1 MDDCGCWNCLSDPQG
16 SGQFFQ
22 VNFLNCGEKR
32 KPKMRWLIL
41 LIMLIGAALALQAGL
56 VAFAGYV
63 LIGVYLLSRYLA
75 KAWVTNLDVE
85 THCPN
90 EPLEVGDVAEVVI
103 RVRNLG
109 SIPIGWLLV
118 EEMLPESALKRP
130 PRISV
135 QGRRIQILFLR
146 PRQKRTLK
154 LKLTFHYRG
163 YYLIGPFLAETGDVF
178 GLHRRHKR
186 FGTPHTILVYPKI
199 LPLPK
204 YNFASMRPIGEI
216 RLANRLFE
224 DPTRT
229 AGVRPY
235 QLGDP
240 LQRIHWRATARTGEL
255 HSRIYEPTTLAGA
268 TILLDFHKDGYHSR
282 GEPYRSELAIT
293 LACSLANAVTEL
305 NQQIGLA
312 SNGRDAAERIQ
323 SEAFDA
329 EGVPEQEFSTRNDAR
344 DKYELLKQNDRLRPV
359 QVETRRGFEQFQLI
373 RETLARVELADGSTF
388 SQLILEIG
396 PRIPKDATVIAI
408 LPKVPIETSIALG
421 LLRRQGFAISVIL
434 VGIADDGSDELAQAH
449 GRLIAEGVRD
459 IRTINTEEELFRLGD
474 RPEGGLDSYNVA
486 VGLV

>member
-1 MDDCGCWNCLSDPQG
+1 MHKGW
-16 SGQFFQ
+16 
-22 VNFLNCGEKR
+22 
-32 KPKMRWLIL
+32 RWLIL
-41 LIMLIGAALALQAGL
+41 LIALIGAALALQAGL

-63 LIGVYLLSRYLA
+63 LVGVYLLSRYLA

-85 THCPN
+85 TTCRD
-90 EPLEVGDVAEVVI
+90 EPLQVEETLEVVI
-103 RVRNLG
+103 RIRNRG
-109 SIPIGWLLV
+109 GVPVGWVLV
-118 EEMLPESALKRP
+118 EEMFPESAIKQRP
-130 PRISV
+130 PRLSIK
-135 QGRRIQILFLR
+135 GRRIQILFLR
-146 PRQKRTLK
+146 PRQRRTIK
-154 LKLTFHYRG
+154 LTITFHYRG
-163 YYLIGPFLAETGDVF
+163 YYPIGPFLAETGDVF

-186 FGTPHTILVYPKI
+186 FGTPHYILVLPKI

-204 YNFASMRPIGEI
+204 YNFASKRPIGEI

-268 TILLDFHKDGYHSR
+268 TILVDFHKGGYPSR
-282 GEPYRSELAIT
+282 GEPHRSELAIT

-305 NQQIGLA
+305 NQQIGLC

-323 SEAFDA
+323 REAFDS
-329 EGVPEQEFSTRNDAR
+329 ETVPEQGFETRHDVR
-344 DKYELLKQNDRLRPV
+344 DRFELLKQNDRLRPV
-359 QVETRRGFEQFQLI
+359 QVETRRGFEQFQRI
-373 RETLARVELADGSTF
+373 RETLARLELADGSTF

-396 PRIPKDATVIAI
+396 PRIPRDATVIAI

-421 LLRRQGFAISVIL
+421 LLRRQGFAVSVIL

-459 IRTINTEEELFRLGD
+459 IRTVNSEAELFRLGG
-474 RPEGGLDSYNVA
+474 RPDGGLDSYNVA
-486 VGLV
+486 VELV